1 MRPDGGPPLAK
12 MEIYSSAASHR
23 YRSCI
28 PFTSPAHLTHI
39 PAHIPREIQI
49 RSSRAPPS
57 GHPPFS
63 MEGPVY
69 RKLPRQIPSTNV
81 GKRKTES
88 LLGRVVA
95 TTDGRWSMPAIMRSD
110 GGPPL
115 AAAVPVRKQQ
125 HESQWILGT
134 CGCCSLVS
142 SRGQARLQ
150 VSSRGNVSQDGRSR
164 SRGSAES

>member
-1 MRPDGGPPLAK
+1 
-12 MEIYSSAASHR
+12 
-23 YRSCI
+23 
-28 PFTSPAHLTHI
+28 
-39 PAHIPREIQI
+39 
-49 RSSRAPPS
+49 
-57 GHPPFS
+57 
-63 MEGPVY
+63 MEGSVY

-125 HESQWILGT
+125 HESQWILGRVDVARWSAREVKLACRSARKET
-134 CGCCSLVS
+134 SHRTDVAAREVLLNHEVKVTPVCIPLVTHELNLALLVPVG
-142 SRGQARLQ
+142 RLNRRARTL
-150 VSSRGNVSQDGRSR
+150 V
-164 SRGSAES
+164 EI